1 MSEYILS
8 DRELENAT
16 KLMKIAIEHF
26 PLSKPYTKEEQEKL
40 IDSLLKSLDRL
51 KQNINEPEIL
61 KKRFNEELQ
70 EYLKNNDNP
79 IHPSSWDE

>member
-1 MSEYILS
+1 MSECILS
-8 DRELENAT
+8 DKESENAT

-26 PLSKPYTKEEQEKL
+26 SLSKPYTKEEQEKL

-61 KKRFNEELQ
+61 EKRFNEELQ

-79 IHPSSWDE
+79 IHSSSWDE